1 MNDQGPPDGP
11 LFNPFHLTQRINVHV
26 TVSRKIHFMQRIVQL
41 FGPGA
46 LRQVLDSPYPVI
58 LPFILYENSFDVMIF
73 ILL

>member
-11 LFNPFHLTQRINVHV
+11 LFNPFHLTQCINVRV

-46 LRQVLDSPYPVI
+46 LRQVLDSPYSVI